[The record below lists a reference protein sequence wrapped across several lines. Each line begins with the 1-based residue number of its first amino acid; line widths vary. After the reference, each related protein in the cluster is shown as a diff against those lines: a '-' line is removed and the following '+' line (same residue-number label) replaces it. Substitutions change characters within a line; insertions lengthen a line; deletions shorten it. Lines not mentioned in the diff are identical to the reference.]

1 MNKTFAKTLSV
12 ILHPLLIPTIGLLII
27 FNSGSILEFLP
38 SQSKKIILLIV
49 FVSTAIL
56 PLTFVPFYVFQKIIQ
71 NMQMD
76 NSKER
81 LIPFLVTSVL
91 YAFCYYLL
99 LRLGVLEI
107 IVNFIL
113 AGVISVFTLFILSFF
128 WKISAHML
136 GIGGLVGALISIS
149 FILNVNLEYFI
160 FASILFSGILGYS
173 RLTLGKHKPYQ
184 IYFGWILG
192 LIISITILFIF

>member
-1 MNKTFAKTLSV
+1 MNKKFAKILSV
-12 ILHPLLIPTIGLLII
+12 ILHPLLIPTIGLII
-27 FNSGSILEFLP
+27 ILNSGSRLEFLP
-38 SQSKKIILLIV
+38 SQAKRIILLIV

-56 PLTFVPFYVFQKIIQ
+56 PLTFIPFYVFQKIIK
-71 NMQMD
+71 NVQMD

-99 LRLGVLEI
+99 LHLGVPKT

-113 AGVISVFTLFILSFF
+113 VGAVSVFSLFILSFF

-149 FILNVNLEYFI
+149 FILNVNLEYYI
-160 FASILFSGILGYS
+160 VASILFSGILGYS
-173 RLTLGKHKPYQ
+173 RLTLGKHKQYQ
-184 IYFGWILG
+184 IYTGWILG
-192 LIISITILFIF
+192 LTLSIVILFIF